1 MLKRFIA
8 YYKPH
13 RGMLTLDMLASLV
26 IALVGM
32 VYPIITETMLEAF
45 LDGTQTA
52 KMIITASA
60 IVLALYI
67 IRLFLR
73 YFVQY
78 YGHLI
83 GVGMQAQM
91 RRDLFAHIQKL
102 PFSFYDENETGKI
115 MTRMTSDLFE
125 ISELAHHGPENLLI
139 SSVTFIAAF
148 IYLCTIDWALT
159 LIIFICVPI
168 LIIVAA
174 YFRKK

>member
-13 RGMLTLDMLASLV
+13 AGMLTLDMLASLV

-52 KMIITASA
+52 KMIVTASV
-60 IVLALYI
+60 IVFALYI

-83 GVGMQAQM
+83 GVGMQAQIG
-91 RRDLFAHIQKL
+91 RASCR
-102 PFSFYDENETGKI
+102 E
-115 MTRMTSDLFE
+115 R
-125 ISELAHHGPENLLI
+125 
-139 SSVTFIAAF
+139 V
-148 IYLCTIDWALT
+148 C
-159 LIIFICVPI
+159 I
-168 LIIVAA
+168 LV
-174 YFRKK
+174 